1 MIAKR
6 YFQFSLLLPL
16 ILPAMVLLLFESSLR
31 RGSVVFILIFSLYLG
46 GLPYLLFVIGLF
58 FWMRGKDVRQIQRMT
73 FIAPLLFAGFFVI
86 CVIAAI
92 PIQFLMIGEV
102 RIEAEVV
109 LQCCVVILALGYA
122 YVLVANV
129 GYAILRAFKV

>member
-1 MIAKR
+1 MDSLAAETPGLTSKR
-6 YFQFSLLLPL
+6 
-16 ILPAMVLLLFESSLR
+16 I
-31 RGSVVFILIFSLYLG
+31 I
-46 GLPYLLFVIGLF
+46 
-58 FWMRGKDVRQIQRMT
+58 
-73 FIAPLLFAGFFVI
+73 VI

-122 YVLVANV
+122 YVLVSNV
-129 GYAILRAFKV
+129 GYAILRAVKVS